1 MAEEGKS
8 GGLELAKAYI
18 QVVPTTKD
26 FGQSLQKA
34 IGNDAE
40 EAGKKAG
47 NSLASG
53 LKSVVGTIAKVASEA
68 IAAGTAAAAAV
79 AKKALDEQANYEQLV
94 GGVETLFGT
103 SGKSLEE
110 YAEAAGKSVEEV
122 RSKYYELVEA
132 QEAVK
137 ETALSA
143 YKDVG
148 LSANEYME
156 TVTSF
161 AASLNASLG
170 GDTMAAA
177 EYARIAV
184 TDMADNANKMGSS
197 MESIQNAY
205 QGFAKQ
211 NYTMLDNLKLGY
223 GGTASEMLRL
233 VKDAGVVSDSVS
245 SINDVSFAQIV
256 DAIHIIQDNMG
267 ITETTAQEAATTISG
282 SIAMTESA
290 YKNLL
295 SAMADPDRM
304 LGPYITD
311 MWDSIA
317 VVISNVEPVVETIVS
332 RMPEAVETVG
342 AAIVSYFPGMI
353 EVLLPALVDSSIA
366 LVNSLVALLPAILEP
381 LIGAIPTIVDALM
394 TIIPQVIAALME
406 AVPLLIEAVVAALQQ
421 IVTNI
426 SDSSGLFTGSTME
439 IITQIIGAIIAA
451 VPQLVEA
458 GVTLLTAIIGDLPGI
473 IEKIVGALPEI
484 IDSIVT
490 AILDN
495 LPLLVESGVTL
506 LTALVEALPEII
518 ETIVEVLPEIIDS
531 IINALLGLLP
541 EIVQAGITLLTAL
554 ITDLPTIILTI
565 IDAIPEI
572 ISGIVNA
579 LVGNI
584 DKIIM
589 AGVELFV
596 SLIENLPTII
606 VEIVKAVP
614 QIIAGI
620 VEAFD
625 SLMYEIVE
633 IGGNIVKGL
642 WDGITQLA
650 SWLWDMVSGWISSI
664 WDGICDFFG
673 IHSPSKEM
681 AWVGEMLVK
690 GLSGSIEDNGDE
702 AVKAAEGMA
711 EGVMSQT
718 QDVISALDDM
728 AGAALDEVDPDLG
741 VNAALGVSTST
752 EATTQLATLCALVEE
767 MGQRLDNL
775 QVVLDSGELVGGIA
789 SKVDQTI
796 GGYALNTQRGVA
808 YT

>member
-132 QEAVK
+132 QEAVT

-197 MESIQNAY
+197 MESIQDAY

-256 DAIHIIQDNMG
+256 DAIHIVQDNMG
-267 ITETTAQEAATTISG
+267 ITGTTAQEAATTISG
-282 SIAMTESA
+282 SIAMTKSA
-290 YKNLL
+290 YKNFL
-295 SAMADPDRM
+295 SATADSGRP
-304 LGPYITD
+304 LEPYITD
-311 MWDSIA
+311 MLDSIA
-317 VVISNVEPVVETIVS
+317 IVISNVEPVVETIVS
-332 RMPEAVETVG
+332 RMPEAVETIG
-342 AAIVSYFPGMI
+342 AAIVSYLPGMI
-353 EVLLPALVDSSIA
+353 EALLPALIDSSIA

-381 LIGAIPTIVDALM
+381 LIGAIPTIVNALM
-394 TIIPQVIAALME
+394 TIVPQVITALME

-426 SDSSGLFTGSTME
+426 ADSSSLFTGSTME

-495 LPLLVESGVTL
+495 LPLLVEAGVTL

-518 ETIVEVLPEIIDS
+518 KTIVEVLPEIIDS
-531 IINALLGLLP
+531 IINALLDLLP

-554 ITDLPTIILTI
+554 IADLPTIILTI
-565 IDAIPEI
+565 IGAIPEI
-572 ISGIVNA
+572 VSGIVETLTSHMDEIIQMGVDLLINLGQGMIDAIPLLLENIPQIVGAVLEALGA
-579 LVGNI
+579 LVEG
-584 DKIIM
+584 
-589 AGVELFV
+589 A
-596 SLIENLPTII
+596 
-606 VEIVKAVP
+606 
-614 QIIAGI
+614 
-620 VEAFD
+620 
-625 SLMYEIVE
+625 VE
-633 IGGNIVKGL
+633 IGTNLVRGL
-642 WDGITQLA
+642 WEGIQQLA
-650 SWLWDMVSGWISSI
+650 SWLWNKVTGWISSI
-664 WDGICDFFG
+664 WDGICNFFG
-673 IHSPSKEM
+673 IHSPSREM
-681 AWVGEMLVK
+681 AWVGEMLVE
-690 GLSGSIEDNGDE
+690 GLAGSIDDNGNE

-752 EATTQLATLCALVEE
+752 EATTQLATLCALVEK

>member
-1 MAEEGKS
+1 MAEEEKS

-53 LKSVVGTIAKVASEA
+53 LKSVVGTITKIASEA
-68 IAAGTAAAAAV
+68 IEKGANAAADV
-79 AKKALDEQANYEQLV
+79 AKKAFDEQADYEQLI

-103 SGKSLEE
+103 SGKTLEE

-122 RSKYYELVEA
+122 RSKYYDLVEA
-132 QEAVK
+132 QKAVK

-170 GDTMAAA
+170 GDTLAAA

-233 VKDAGVVSDSVS
+233 VKDAGVVSDSVA

-282 SIAMTESA
+282 SIAMTKSA

-295 SAMADPDRM
+295 SAIADSERP
-304 LGPYITD
+304 LEPYITD
-311 MWDSIA
+311 MLNSIA
-317 VVISNVEPVVETIVS
+317 IVISNVKPVVETIIS

-342 AAIVSYFPGMI
+342 AAIISYLPEMI
-353 EVLLPALVDSSIA
+353 GTLLPALVDSSIA

-394 TIIPQVIAALME
+394 TIVPQVISALME
-406 AVPLLIEAVVAALQQ
+406 AVPLLIEAVIAALQQ

-439 IITQIIGAIIAA
+439 IITQIISAITAA
-451 VPQLVEA
+451 APQLVEA
-458 GVTLLTAIIGDLPGI
+458 GVTLLTALVGDLPGI
-473 IEKIVGALPEI
+473 IGKIVGALPEI
-484 IDSIVT
+484 IDSIVA

-495 LPLLVESGVTL
+495 LPLLVEAGVTL

-518 ETIVEVLPEIIDS
+518 ETIVEVLPKIIDS
-531 IINALLGLLP
+531 IINALLDLLP

-554 ITDLPTIILTI
+554 IADLPTIILTI
-565 IDAIPEI
+565 IGSIPEIVSGIVETLTDHMDEIIQMGIELLINLGQGMIDAIPLLLENI
-572 ISGIVNA
+572 PQIVWAVLKALGA
-579 LVGNI
+579 LVEG
-584 DKIIM
+584 
-589 AGVELFV
+589 A
-596 SLIENLPTII
+596 
-606 VEIVKAVP
+606 
-614 QIIAGI
+614 
-620 VEAFD
+620 
-625 SLMYEIVE
+625 VE
-633 IGGNIVKGL
+633 IGANLARGL
-642 WDGITQLA
+642 WEGIQQLA
-650 SWLWDMVSGWISSI
+650 SWLWNKVTGWISSI
-664 WDGICDFFG
+664 WDGICNFFG
-673 IHSPSKEM
+673 IHSPSREM
-681 AWVGEMLVK
+681 AWVGEMLVE
-690 GLSGSIEDNGDE
+690 GLAGSIDDNGND

-728 AGAALDEVDPDLG
+728 AGAVLNEVDPDLG

-752 EATTQLATLCALVEE
+752 EATTQLAALCALVEE